1 MVLSEKIA
9 HFALFALAIGAA
21 LVVAASAE
29 AQSPTDTPKPHPQ
42 RKIVAP
48 PQQSSPVAPGAE
60 LQTSVYEPVGS
71 RNRYFTET
79 IGPGV
84 TGSLGQ
90 NGRDG
95 QPLPLPDSSVL
106 KFGF

>member
-1 MVLSEKIA
+1 MLLSEKSA
-9 HFALFALAIGAA
+9 RLSLFALAIGGA
-21 LVVAASAE
+21 LLVATSAD
-29 AQSPTDTPKPHPQ
+29 AQVPPQTPKPQ

-48 PQQSSPVAPGAE
+48 QQPSPVAPGVE
-60 LQTSVYEPVGS
+60 LQTGVYEPVA

-79 IGPGV
+79 IGPGA